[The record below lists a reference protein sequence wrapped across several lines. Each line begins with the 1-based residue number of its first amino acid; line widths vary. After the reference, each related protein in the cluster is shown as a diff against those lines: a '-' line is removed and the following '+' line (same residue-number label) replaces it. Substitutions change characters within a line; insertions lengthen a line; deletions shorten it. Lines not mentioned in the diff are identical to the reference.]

1 MTDVAALQR
10 GFFEPREQAVKS
22 AGVYVD
28 IPFCPSRCS
37 YCTFPSF
44 NLPKPQKMAEYLTN
58 LKREIAAVAEAA
70 HERGQKIKE
79 IYIGGGTPTTL
90 NEAELEDL
98 LKFLQEQMGSDL
110 VEFTVEAGP
119 APIRSIAVN

>member
-1 MTDVAALQR
+1 
-10 GFFEPREQAVKS
+10 
-22 AGVYVD
+22 
-28 IPFCPSRCS
+28 
-37 YCTFPSF
+37 
-44 NLPKPQKMAEYLTN
+44 MAEYLTN

-110 VEFTVEAGP
+110 VEFTVEAGRP
-119 APIRSIAVN
+119 DTLNRRKLEIMHELGVSRISINPQSMVEETLRRIGRRHTAADLEEK